1 MLEHKLEK
9 QKSGSKS
16 TNKNNISNVDNN
28 MVEPDNVELEA
39 KLDKV
44 TNPHPTNYNQPKVNN
59 QTHSNIV
66 TYDIHHQ
73 N

>member
-28 MVEPDNVELEA
+28 MVEPANTIL
-39 KLDKV
+39 
-44 TNPHPTNYNQPKVNN
+44 NS
-59 QTHSNIV
+59 SNRSQHK
-66 TYDIHHQ
+66 TEYT
-73 N
+73 